1 MKRLPLLYDL
11 IARAVIIIAL
21 TDGIIFYVMS
31 IKRVSIT
38 GQLTFWVIVVTLVP
52 LIVSIWFDL
61 WRYGVLKVR

>member
-52 LIVSIWFDL
+52 LIVSI
-61 WRYGVLKVR
+61 